1 MKQLLALVFLVGASV
16 WFFLAR
22 ARYPFLLMGWL
33 WFCGTLVPV
42 LGLVQVGFQAM
53 ADRYTY
59 IPSIGVFIIVS
70 WGANEL
76 TRVRAV
82 QRVIIPATMVMAI
95 VLCIYLTSQQL
106 ECWTNSETL
115 FQHTINVTA
124 NNYLAYN
131 NLGTAFCEA
140 NLPAEGIK
148 AFREAIRL
156 NPDYADGY
164 NNLGFSYSQMGKQDE
179 AIDQFKE
186 AIRLKPNYT
195 EAMFN
200 LATSFSLKGQ
210 YDEAIRQFQAILRL
224 KPSYAKVSAFHNNL
238 GTALAKNGQI
248 EAAIREFQE
257 AVRLEPDNP
266 DVHFNLAAALGKRSP
281 ADASKRN
288 INRHRSAEAQA
299 CFDLGIDFGMKG
311 QTDQAIHEFQEAIR
325 LDLDF
330 AEAYNNLGT
339 ALGQK
344 GRIDDAI
351 RQYKAAIRIQPDYA
365 EAHNNLGRL
374 LKIKHSRSGL

>member
-1 MKQLLALVFLVGASV
+1 
-16 WFFLAR
+16 
-22 ARYPFLLMGWL
+22 MGWL

-59 IPSIGVFIIVS
+59 IPSVGVFIIIV

-76 TRVRAV
+76 TGFRAI
-82 QRVIIPATMVMAI
+82 QRVIVPAIMVMAI
-95 VLCIYLTSQQL
+95 VLCIWLTSQQL
-106 ECWTNSETL
+106 EFWKNSETL

-148 AFREAIRL
+148 AFQEAIRL

-164 NNLGFSYSQMGKQDE
+164 NNLGFSYSRMGKEDE
-179 AIDQFKE
+179 AIYQFKE

-200 LATSFSLKGQ
+200 LATSFSIKGQ
-210 YDEAIRQFQAILRL
+210 YHEAIRQFQAILRL
-224 KPSYAKVSAFHNNL
+224 KPSYDMVAAFHNNL

-266 DVHFNLAAALGKRSP
+266 ELHFNLAAALGKRSP
-281 ADASKRN
+281 ADVPKRN
-288 INRHRSAEAQA
+288 TDRYRSADAQA
-299 CFDLGIDFGMKG
+299 CFDRGIDFGMKG

-325 LDLDF
+325 LDQDF

-351 RQYKAAIRIQPDYA
+351 HQYKAAIRIRPDYA

-374 LKIKHSRSGL
+374 LKIKHPRSAF